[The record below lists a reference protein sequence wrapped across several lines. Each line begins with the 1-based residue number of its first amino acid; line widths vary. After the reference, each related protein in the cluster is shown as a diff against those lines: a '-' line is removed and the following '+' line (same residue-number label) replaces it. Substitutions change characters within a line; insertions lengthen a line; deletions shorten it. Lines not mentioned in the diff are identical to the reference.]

1 MKNKIL
7 FLIMLIRAMVLYLR
21 IRYNIFLR
29 HNIAF
34 TYCLHIKGQLF
45 FIFWG
50 FLWSFY
56 FYCLVL
62 VVNPMIISTKC
73 TDLLLCTFKTGH
85 LLLIIMVTDCINQ
98 LRKNDDSRTIF
109 NS

>member
-1 MKNKIL
+1 
-7 FLIMLIRAMVLYLR
+7 MVLYLR

-34 TYCLHIKGQLF
+34 TYCLHIKRQSF
-45 FIFWG
+45 FV
-50 FLWSFY
+50 WSFY

-62 VVNPMIISTKC
+62 VNDNPMIISTKC
-73 TDLLLCTFKTGH
+73 VDLLLCTFKTGH
-85 LLLIIMVTDCINQ
+85 LLLSLIIMVTDCINQ
-98 LRKNDDSRTIF
+98 LRKNDDSQTIY

>member
-1 MKNKIL
+1 MKNIL

-34 TYCLHIKGQLF
+34 TYCLHIQAQLF
-45 FIFWG
+45 FVVVVVF
-50 FLWSFY
+50 WSFY

-62 VVNPMIISTKC
+62 VNPMIISTKC
-73 TDLLLCTFKTGH
+73 IDLLLCTFKTGH

-98 LRKNDDSRTIF
+98 LRKNDDSQTIF

>member
-1 MKNKIL
+1 MKNIL

-34 TYCLHIKGQLF
+34 TYCLHIKGEF
-45 FIFWG
+45 FF
-50 FLWSFY
+50 FFWSFY

-62 VVNPMIISTKC
+62 VNPMIISTKC
-73 TDLLLCTFKTGH
+73 IDLLLCTSKTGH
-85 LLLIIMVTDCINQ
+85 LLLIYGY
-98 LRKNDDSRTIF
+98 
-109 NS
+109 

>member
-1 MKNKIL
+1 MKNIL

-21 IRYNIFLR
+21 IRYHIFLR

-45 FIFWG
+45 L
-50 FLWSFY
+50 FLFWSFY

-62 VVNPMIISTKC
+62 VNPMIISTKC
-73 TDLLLCTFKTGH
+73 IDLLLCTSKTRH
-85 LLLIIMVTDCINQ
+85 LLLIMMATDCINQ
-98 LRKNDDSRTIF
+98 LRKNDDSQTIF

>member
-1 MKNKIL
+1 MKNIL

-34 TYCLHIKGQLF
+34 TYCLHIKGQSF
-45 FIFWG
+45 FV
-50 FLWSFY
+50 WSFY

-62 VVNPMIISTKC
+62 VNPMIISTKC
-73 TDLLLCTFKTGH
+73 VDLLLCTFKTGH

-98 LRKNDDSRTIF
+98 LRKNDDSQTIF

>member
-1 MKNKIL
+1 MKNIL
-7 FLIMLIRAMVLYLR
+7 FLIMLIKAMVLYLR

-34 TYCLHIKGQLF
+34 TYCIHIKGQLF
-45 FIFWG
+45 FFCFF
-50 FLWSFY
+50 FLSFY

-62 VVNPMIISTKC
+62 VNPMLVSTKC
-73 TDLLLCTFKTGH
+73 ISLLLCTFKTGH

-98 LRKNDDSRTIF
+98 LRKNDDNQTIF

>member
-1 MKNKIL
+1 
-7 FLIMLIRAMVLYLR
+7 MLIRAMVLYLR

-45 FIFWG
+45 F
-50 FLWSFY
+50 LSFY

-62 VVNPMIISTKC
+62 VNPMIISN
-73 TDLLLCTFKTGH
+73 LGPMYENMLCKLYVFF
-85 LLLIIMVTDCINQ
+85 
-98 LRKNDDSRTIF
+98 LRSF
-109 NS
+109 G

>member
-1 MKNKIL
+1 MKNVL
-7 FLIMLIRAMVLYLR
+7 FLIMLIKAMVLYLR

-29 HNIAF
+29 HNIA
-34 TYCLHIKGQLF
+34 YILKGNCFFFLF
-45 FIFWG
+45 F
-50 FLWSFY
+50 LSFY

-62 VVNPMIISTKC
+62 VNPMKVSTKC
-73 TDLLLCTFKTGH
+73 IDLLLCTFKTGH

-98 LRKNDDSRTIF
+98 LRKNDDSQTIF

>member
-1 MKNKIL
+1 MKNIL
-7 FLIMLIRAMVLYLR
+7 FLIMLIRAMVLYLK

-34 TYCLHIKGQLF
+34 TYCLHIKGQSF
-45 FIFWG
+45 FF
-50 FLWSFY
+50 FFFFWSFY
-56 FYCLVL
+56 FYWLVL
-62 VVNPMIISTKC
+62 INPMIISTKC
-73 TDLLLCTFKTGH
+73 VDLFLCTFKIGH

-98 LRKNDDSRTIF
+98 LRKNDDSQTIF

>member
-1 MKNKIL
+1 
-7 FLIMLIRAMVLYLR
+7 MLIRAMVLYLR

-34 TYCLHIKGQLF
+34 TYCLHIKGNRF
-45 FIFWG
+45 FF
-50 FLWSFY
+50 WSFY

-62 VVNPMIISTKC
+62 VNTMIISTKC
-73 TDLLLCTFKTGH
+73 VDLLLCTFKTGH
-85 LLLIIMVTDCINQ
+85 LLLIMMVTDCINQ
-98 LRKNDDSRTIF
+98 LRKNDDSQTIF

>member
-1 MKNKIL
+1 MKNIL
-7 FLIMLIRAMVLYLR
+7 FLLMLIRAMVLYLR
-21 IRYNIFLR
+21 IRYNTFLR
-29 HNIAF
+29 HNTAF

-45 FIFWG
+45 LFCF
-50 FLWSFY
+50 FWSFY

-62 VVNPMIISTKC
+62 VNPMIISTKC
-73 TDLLLCTFKTGH
+73 IDLLLCTFKTGH

-98 LRKNDDSRTIF
+98 LRKNHDSQTIF

>member
-1 MKNKIL
+1 M
-7 FLIMLIRAMVLYLR
+7 LYLR

-45 FIFWG
+45 FF
-50 FLWSFY
+50 FLFFFSVCFY

-62 VVNPMIISTKC
+62 VNPMIITCRTKC
-73 TDLLLCTFKTGH
+73 TDLVELNVLIFYCVLSKQDTCY
-85 LLLIIMVTDCINQ
+85 LLLWLLTALIN
-98 LRKNDDSRTIF
+98 
-109 NS
+109 